1 MLNDPIP
8 PHVDPR
14 KLADRGTTLQG
25 ELLLADLERLCDPL
39 SDTVGTVQAQFVF
52 ERDERKSVV
61 IHSVIDTEVKMV
73 CQRCLE
79 LVTLPI
85 HSECSYAVVKEG
97 ANTQSLPKGYDV
109 LELGEDPLD
118 LHALIEEEL
127 LLALPIVPAHHP
139 EECQQPEGLDD
150 EAEPSEDEVTRS
162 NPFSVLAQLKRDPN
176 V

>member
-25 ELLLADLERLCDPL
+25 ELLLADLKRLCDPL
-39 SDTVGTVQAQFVF
+39 SDDVGTVQAKFDF
-52 ERDERKSVV
+52 ERDEQHVVV
-61 IHSVIDTEVKMV
+61 IHSELDVEVKMV

-85 HSECSYAVVKEG
+85 HSECTYAVVKEG

-118 LHALIEEEL
+118 LQALIEEEL

-139 EECQQPEGLDD
+139 EECQQPAGAD
-150 EAEPSEDEVTRS
+150 EPDSSKDEVSRS

>member
-1 MLNDPIP
+1 MSNGPIP

-14 KLADRGTTLQG
+14 KLADRSATLEG
-25 ELLLADLERLCDPL
+25 ELQLAELQRLCGPLADNQGMVR
-39 SDTVGTVQAQFVF
+39 TKFVF
-52 ERDERKSVV
+52 ERDERNAVV
-61 IHSVIDTEVKMV
+61 FHSELEVEVKMV

-85 HSECSYAVVKEG
+85 YSACDYAVVKEG
-97 ANTQSLPKGYDV
+97 GNTQSVPQGYDV

-118 LHALIEEEL
+118 LLALVEEEL
-127 LLALPIVPAHHP
+127 LLALPIVPAHDP
-139 EECQQPEGLDD
+139 KDCQQPAGL
-150 EAEPSEDEVTRS
+150 EEPESSEDEVTRS

>member
-1 MLNDPIP
+1 MLNGPIP

-14 KLADRGTTLQG
+14 KLADRGATLEG
-25 ELLLADLERLCDPL
+25 ELPLAELQRLCDPL
-39 SDTVGTVQAQFVF
+39 ADNVGVVRAKFFF
-52 ERDERKSVV
+52 ERDERKAVV
-61 IHSVIDTEVKMV
+61 IHSSIDVEVKMV

-79 LVTLPI
+79 LVALPI

-97 ANTQSLPKGYDV
+97 ANTQSVPQGYDV

-118 LHALIEEEL
+118 LLALVEEEL
-127 LLALPIVPAHHP
+127 LLALPIVPAHDP
-139 EECQQPEGLDD
+139 EDCQQPAGL
-150 EAEPSEDEVTRS
+150 EEPEPSEDEVSRS

>member
-1 MLNDPIP
+1 MLNGPIP

-14 KLADRGTTLQG
+14 KLADRGATLEG
-25 ELLLADLERLCDPL
+25 ELPLADLPRLCDPL
-39 SDTVGTVQAQFVF
+39 ADNVGFVRAKFVF
-52 ERDERKSVV
+52 ERDERRSPVM
-61 IHSVIDTEVKMV
+61 HSTIDVEVKMV

-79 LVTLPI
+79 LVALPI

-97 ANTQSLPKGYDV
+97 GNTQSVPQGYDV

-118 LHALIEEEL
+118 LPALIEEEL
-127 LLALPIVPAHHP
+127 LLALPIVPLHDP
-139 EECQQPEGLDD
+139 EDCQQPAGL
-150 EAEPSEDEVTRS
+150 EEPEPSEDEVSRS

>member
-14 KLADRGTTLQG
+14 KLADRGVSLEGTLQ
-25 ELLLADLERLCDPL
+25 LADLERLCDPL
-39 SDTVGTVQAQFVF
+39 SDNVGTVQAKFDF
-52 ERDERKSVV
+52 ERDEQKAV
-61 IHSVIDTEVKMV
+61 IIHTELDVEVKMV

-85 HSECSYAVVKEG
+85 HSESTYAVVKEG

-118 LHALIEEEL
+118 LQALVEEEL

-139 EECQQPEGLDD
+139 EECQQPAGAD
-150 EAEPSEDEVTRS
+150 EPEPSKDEVPRS

>member
-14 KLADRGTTLQG
+14 KLADRGVSLEG
-25 ELLLADLERLCDPL
+25 KVLLADLERLCDPL
-39 SDTVGTVQAQFVF
+39 SDNVGMVQAKFDF
-52 ERDERKSVV
+52 ERDEQKTVV
-61 IHSVIDTEVKMV
+61 IHTDLNVEVKMV

-85 HSECSYAVVKEG
+85 HSECTYAVVKEG
-97 ANTQSLPKGYDV
+97 SNTQSLPKGYDV

-118 LHALIEEEL
+118 LQSLIEEEL

-139 EECQQPEGLDD
+139 EECQQPAGLD
-150 EAEPSEDEVTRS
+150 EPEPGEDEVTRS
-162 NPFSVLAQLKRDPN
+162 NPFSVLAQL
-176 V
+176 